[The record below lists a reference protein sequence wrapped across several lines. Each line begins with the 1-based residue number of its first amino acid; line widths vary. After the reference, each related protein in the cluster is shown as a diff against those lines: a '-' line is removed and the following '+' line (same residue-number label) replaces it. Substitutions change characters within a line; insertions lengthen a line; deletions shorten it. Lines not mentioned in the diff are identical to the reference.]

1 VVLKISSANILHKTE
16 AGGVK
21 LNLQSREEALTA
33 FDNIRKSCAVYDPQ
47 ARLEG
52 VLVQEM
58 AKAGTEMILGISSDT
73 QFGPLLMVGMGGVLV
88 EVFKDIALYPCPL
101 GQAEALGMLRS
112 LKAYKL
118 LTGYRG
124 SSPCDIDALAEVMV
138 RLSQFAAE
146 NKETVKELDLNP
158 VFVYPEGEGLCVVDA
173 LVIKHR
179 D

>member
-1 VVLKISSANILHKTE
+1 
-16 AGGVK
+16 
-21 LNLQSREEALTA
+21 
-33 FDNIRKSCAVYDPQ
+33 
-47 ARLEG
+47 
-52 VLVQEM
+52 
-58 AKAGTEMILGISSDT
+58 
-73 QFGPLLMVGMGGVLV
+73 MVGMGGVFV

-101 GQAEALGMLRS
+101 GHAAALEMLRS

-124 SSPCDIDALAEVMV
+124 SRPCDIDALAEVMV
-138 RLSQFAAE
+138 KLSQFAAE